1 MDGER
6 FSSFACSYLTKRPR
20 LSSQNSQQS
29 AFNSSS
35 MSGDSVESDDMDRD
49 TTAHGHIANEPT
61 DEELLCWQERQI
73 AKCIVDNTVN
83 RVVESYL
90 TFFEDDDDANG
101 DIVGDAFPDFQDPA
115 VPFFEPINDR
125 RLEESAILWAI
136 DEHGLQQHIN
146 HANAEYSEPT
156 SRSSTPSEISTPSLG
171 PSTSSEANSQLPP
184 GGSELVEDV
193 KDEATTVLNGERL
206 SDDSVNHAGE
216 SSIQIDGQTSS
227 CVNEKTVTDSSGS
240 TESTESS
247 GSTTQAST
255 STSANAIEN
264 GINEHFDFME
274 AAVAVAIQKKG
285 LAPYSIQMSPK
296 R

>member
-1 MDGER
+1 
-6 FSSFACSYLTKRPR
+6 
-20 LSSQNSQQS
+20 
-29 AFNSSS
+29 

-49 TTAHGHIANEPT
+49 TLADGHIANEPT

-90 TFFEDDDDANG
+90 TFFEDDDVNG

-146 HANAEYSEPT
+146 HANAEYSEHT

-184 GGSELVEDV
+184 SGSDPVADV
-193 KDEATTVLNGERL
+193 KDEASTVLNRERL
-206 SDDSVNHAGE
+206 SDESVSHAGE
-216 SSIQIDGQTSS
+216 SSVQID
-227 CVNEKTVTDSSGS
+227 EKKPTCLEEQSVTDSSGS
-240 TESTESS
+240 TESS
-247 GSTTQAST
+247 GSTAQAST
-255 STSANAIEN
+255 STNATDIEN
-264 GINEHFDFME
+264 GINDNEHFDFME

>member
-29 AFNSSS
+29 AFNRSS
-35 MSGDSVESDDMDRD
+35 MSDNSTESDEMDRD
-49 TTAHGHIANEPT
+49 TVAAGHVEPT
-61 DEELLCWQERQI
+61 DEELLGWQERQI

-90 TFFEDDDDANG
+90 TFFEDDDVNG

-146 HANAEYSEPT
+146 HAHAEHSAAT
-156 SRSSTPSEISTPSLG
+156 SRSSTPSEVS
-171 PSTSSEANSQLPP
+171 SQLPP
-184 GGSELVEDV
+184 SRSEFID
-193 KDEATTVLNGERL
+193 DATAILSCECLNHDNISHE
-206 SDDSVNHAGE
+206 E
-216 SSIQIDGQTSS
+216 ETITQIDRQAPSVDEQS
-227 CVNEKTVTDSSGS
+227 LTDSTGS
-240 TESTESS
+240 T
-247 GSTTQAST
+247 GSTTMATT
-255 STSANAIEN
+255 STNDNEN
-264 GINEHFDFME
+264 CINDSEHFDFME